1 MDLEHNLFN
10 PTKNHNLM
18 KLSEFQKYLT
28 KQNINLTFLTS
39 PDPNI
44 TYFTQTKPSHAF
56 LIIKPKEAEFLVTK
70 LDAKPRIKNIA
81 TNYFTTGWEK
91 KLSNNKIKT
100 IGINKELLSVHYQEK
115 LQKIYPKAK
124 FVDVSNQLKLL
135 RSQKTPEETKKIAK
149 ACKITSEAFNELINN
164 FKCKTEQDVAFF
176 LEKYMKDKGCEI
188 AFPTIAATSKNGA
201 IPHHVTSNQK
211 LRKGFM
217 VLDVGACYKNYNADM
232 TRMVYLGKPSKEEK
246 EFYNLLLNSQLAA
259 IEEIKDKQKFMHLDK
274 TARSKLGKYNKYFVH
289 ALGHGIG
296 VEVHEDPKFKEH
308 IINQN
313 HVFTIEPGIYFKNKF
328 GMRIEDTL
336 VFKGK
341 TKILTTA
348 PKELPLLRI

>member
-124 FVDVSNQLKLL
+124 FVDVS
-135 RSQKTPEETKKIAK
+135 
-149 ACKITSEAFNELINN
+149 F
-164 FKCKTEQDVAFF
+164 
-176 LEKYMKDKGCEI
+176 
-188 AFPTIAATSKNGA
+188 
-201 IPHHVTSNQK
+201 
-211 LRKGFM
+211 
-217 VLDVGACYKNYNADM
+217 
-232 TRMVYLGKPSKEEK
+232 
-246 EFYNLLLNSQLAA
+246 
-259 IEEIKDKQKFMHLDK
+259 
-274 TARSKLGKYNKYFVH
+274 
-289 ALGHGIG
+289 
-296 VEVHEDPKFKEH
+296 
-308 IINQN
+308 
-313 HVFTIEPGIYFKNKF
+313 
-328 GMRIEDTL
+328 
-336 VFKGK
+336 
-341 TKILTTA
+341 
-348 PKELPLLRI
+348 